1 MAASKVLDFVE
12 EAHLDRLWEPLVA
25 DDANRAFL
33 VRCLVGE
40 GGAGGAAR
48 RQGIAIDWKAHARI
62 GLPVTLATLGI
73 VWGWLMWGV

>member
-1 MAASKVLDFVE
+1 L
-12 EAHLDRLWEPLVA
+12 
-25 DDANRAFL
+25 
-33 VRCLVGE
+33 
-40 GGAGGAAR
+40 AR